1 MELAYP
7 SLLAHRLSWQLL
19 HPVAKMTADLP
30 PSRHRA
36 SLVTSQSPSCSL
48 HLLNLRTVGSATPT
62 SGETAVIA
70 HNVGREC
77 ALLPRAVRTCRES
90 GDVAD
95 VLKLEG
101 ARKTWLNL
109 QEKRTNKD
117 DTKVEPMQVE
127 AFLAKIVV

>member
-1 MELAYP
+1 
-7 SLLAHRLSWQLL
+7 
-19 HPVAKMTADLP
+19 MTADLP

-36 SLVTSQSPSCSL
+36 SLVTSQCSL

-90 GDVAD
+90 GDVTE
-95 VLKLEG
+95 VLKLDG

-109 QEKRTNKD
+109 QEKRTKD
-117 DTKVEPMQVE
+117 DTMVEPMQVE
-127 AFLAKIVV
+127 AFLGKIVV

>member
-36 SLVTSQSPSCSL
+36 SLVTSQCTL
-48 HLLNLRTVGSATPT
+48 HLLNLRTVGSATP

-77 ALLPRAVRTCRES
+77 SLLPRAVRTCRES
-90 GDVAD
+90 GDVTE
-95 VLKLEG
+95 VLKLDG

-127 AFLAKIVV
+127 AFLARIVV